1 MPPFFNFINNFPH
14 KYAIMQWEDFT
25 KKARFTSRRF
35 YYRKIYLI
43 LLYFNMFEH
52 KNKPA
57 N

>member
-14 KYAIMQWEDFT
+14 KYAIMQREDFT

>member
-1 MPPFFNFINNFPH
+1 MFCYISIYQSIP
-14 KYAIMQWEDFT
+14 KYAIMQREDFT